1 MLNKGQIKVNY
12 ISSQFNNK
20 SPDKLSW
27 MIYYFFKIF
36 GLAPICIKKL
46 KFTNTNNKVLNF
58 KKTHFDFLYIIL
70 LITMALP
77 LSYICIQSVEEKH
90 KTENVNSK
98 TEHNLRLYTI
108 IAGLSVMFIIWFS
121 TVLNQDDAIKLLS
134 QITTTDAGL
143 NMYNDI
149 YKLESSYWHI
159 KLIFIIKFIMWIA
172 LGIFVYVIYKNIK
185 VWIIVI
191 LPNFIIIWYIMQYGF
206 ILIMLENRFKSL
218 NKAFIKLSKGQVQ
231 PFIIKTV
238 RSEIYDDND
247 FVSDRFFVL
256 RQAYT
261 MYSEVCK
268 KLSNYYS
275 FPLLFSM
282 GWFSCEIIYCSYY
295 IILSFLFPDSTK
307 SKAKLFV
314 LFYWIIIET
323 VPIIILTNNVT
334 KIMNEMKATSGI
346 VYIILAQST
355 VFDKIQN
362 ELNAF
367 GLELL
372 HKKIS
377 FSAYGIFSLDNQLLQ
392 SISGTVVTYLVI
404 LIQFQMS
411 LKKNKS

>member
-1 MLNKGQIKVNY
+1 
-12 ISSQFNNK
+12 
-20 SPDKLSW
+20 
-27 MIYYFFKIF
+27 
-36 GLAPICIKKL
+36 
-46 KFTNTNNKVLNF
+46 
-58 KKTHFDFLYIIL
+58 
-70 LITMALP
+70 MALP

-172 LGIFVYVIYKNIK
+172 L
-185 VWIIVI
+185 
-191 LPNFIIIWYIMQYGF
+191 
-206 ILIMLENRFKSL
+206 
-218 NKAFIKLSKGQVQ
+218 AFIKLSKGQVQ

-334 KIMNEMKATSGI
+334 KIMNEVWMKATSGI

-362 ELNAF
+362 EKLYLLFQLNAF